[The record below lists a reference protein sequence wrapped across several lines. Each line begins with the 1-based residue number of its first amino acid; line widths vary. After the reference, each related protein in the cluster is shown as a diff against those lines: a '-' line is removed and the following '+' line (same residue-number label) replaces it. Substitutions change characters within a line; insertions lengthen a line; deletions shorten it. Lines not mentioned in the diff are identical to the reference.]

1 MADSF
6 SVFRK
11 YMYMYVQIHDLYTLE
26 MIIHKNIGSRLFVV
40 YSGSD

>member
-11 YMYMYVQIHDLYTLE
+11 YMYMYVQIHDLYILE
-26 MIIHKNIGSRLFVV
+26 MIG
-40 YSGSD
+40 YS